1 MTFKTT
7 NHNNLLTDLYIYLLP
22 ILAVIAGYIIS
33 RFLKPG
39 SSSGF
44 KLLLAF
50 SGAYLL
56 AVTVLE
62 LLPDVYREPDTGI
75 GVFIMLGLLLQII
88 LEFLSKGVEH
98 GHMHFNEKS
107 NAFPLL
113 LLISLSLHSLLE
125 GFPLDKDTHLLH
137 GVVVHK
143 IPVAAIL
150 SVFLVHSKLSRVKV
164 FFFLAF
170 FALMTPLG
178 SWLKNSVPLISEYS
192 DYVNAM
198 VIGIFLH
205 VSTTILF
212 ESSKNH
218 SFNASKLGVIILGI
232 LLAYFI

>member
-1 MTFKTT
+1 M
-7 NHNNLLTDLYIYLLP
+7 LTDLYIYILP

-33 RFLKPG
+33 LFLKPG

-62 LLPDVYREPDTGI
+62 LLPDVYREPDSGI
-75 GVFIMLGLLLQII
+75 GIFIMLGLLLQII

-98 GHMHFNEKS
+98 GHLHSHE
-107 NAFPLL
+107 NANKFPILL
-113 LLISLSLHSLLE
+113 LVSLSLHSLLE
-125 GFPLDKDTHLLH
+125 GFPLDNDNHLLH
-137 GVVVHK
+137 GVVIHK

-150 SVFLVHSKLSRVKV
+150 SVFLIQSKLSKSKV
-164 FFFLAF
+164 FLFLAF

-178 SWLKNSVPLISEYS
+178 SWLKNNITFISEYRA
-192 DYVNAM
+192 YINAI

-205 VSTTILF
+205 ISTTILF

>member
-1 MTFKTT
+1 MLT
-7 NHNNLLTDLYIYLLP
+7 NLYIYLLP
-22 ILAVIAGYIIS
+22 VLAVVAGYLIS
-33 RFLKPG
+33 LFLNPG

-62 LLPDVYREPDTGI
+62 LLPEVYSHPDNGI
-75 GVFIMLGLLLQII
+75 GVFIMLGLLLQIV

-98 GHMHFNEKS
+98 GHMHFHENS
-107 NAFPLL
+107 AGFPIL

-143 IPVAAIL
+143 VPVAAIL
-150 SVFLVHSKLSRVKV
+150 SVFLIQSKLSKPKV
-164 FFFLAF
+164 FVFLGF

-178 SWLKNSVPLISEYS
+178 SWLKNNVEVISIYS
-192 DYVNAM
+192 TYVNAI

>member
-1 MTFKTT
+1 MS
-7 NHNNLLTDLYIYLLP
+7 NQLYIYILP
-22 ILAVIAGYIIS
+22 ILAVIIGYIIS
-33 RFLKPG
+33 LFLKTG
-39 SSSGF
+39 DSSGF

-56 AVTVLE
+56 SVTVLD
-62 LLPDVYREPDTGI
+62 LLPDVYQKGDQGI
-75 GVFIMLGLLLQII
+75 GVFIMLGLLFQII

-98 GHMHFNEKS
+98 GHLHFHEESRN
-107 NAFPLL
+107 FPLL

-125 GFPLDKDTHLLH
+125 GFPIDQDSHLLH

-150 SVFLVHSKLSRVKV
+150 SVFLHKSKLGKLKILL
-164 FFFLAF
+164 FLVF
-170 FALMTPLG
+170 FALMTPAG
-178 SWLKNSVPLISEYS
+178 SWLKNHVEVFNNYAP
-192 DYVNAM
+192 YVNAM
-198 VIGIFLH
+198 VIGVFLH

-218 SFNASKLGVIILGI
+218 SFNAKKLFVVILGI

>member
-1 MTFKTT
+1 MNFK
-7 NHNNLLTDLYIYLLP
+7 LPESLYIYLLP

-33 RFLKPG
+33 VFLKPG
-39 SSSGF
+39 SSLGF

-62 LLPDVYREPDTGI
+62 LLPEVYNSANVDI
-75 GVFIMLGLLLQII
+75 GVFIMLGLLLQIV
-88 LEFLSKGVEH
+88 LEFLSKGAEH
-98 GHMHFNEKS
+98 GHMHHNKDS
-107 NAFPLL
+107 AAFPIT
-113 LLISLSLHSLLE
+113 LLISLSIHSLLE
-125 GFPLDKDTHLLH
+125 GFPMEHDNHLLH
-137 GVVVHK
+137 GVVIHK

-150 SVFLVHSKLSRVKV
+150 SVFLVQSKLSKPKV
-164 FFFLAF
+164 FVFLAL
-170 FALMTPLG
+170 FAAMTPLG
-178 SWLKNSVPLISEYS
+178 NWLKNNIPEIARYADEINGV
-192 DYVNAM
+192 

-218 SFNASKLGVIILGI
+218 SFNASKLGVIILGV